1 MCIKITPY
9 WKKSSNQQAIYTAS
23 PILRKLQCCKLI
35 DVPTS
40 EYVIRTQPTEGCL
53 STLESGAIALSILEG
68 KPWLKDEMLGPLHYL
83 CK

>member
-1 MCIKITPY
+1 MF
-9 WKKSSNQQAIYTAS
+9 TANPLLGKVRS
-23 PILRKLQCCKLI
+23 CKLVN
-35 DVPTS
+35 VPAS

-68 KPWLKDEMLGPLHYL
+68 KPWLKDAMLGPLHYL